1 MPQYDELLVATAV
14 YQNAVVTIIALSGK
28 TSDAGLVD
36 VRLGSRSC
44 EETPFTIQGTPILA
58 SFDAATKISWSNYLG
73 DSIWD
78 RRAWTFQEKLF
89 SSRILVFAAEQVYWE
104 CQRGSWCEEGIW
116 EISNKILHI
125 YRHAFGSKLLLES
138 RDKQNYLRTYA
149 SIVKDYTRREFS
161 FQSDAIQAFSGII
174 HFMERTWD
182 QKFFWGLPYSA
193 FSAAL
198 QWCVGGDF
206 NKETPRRRL
215 ALVPF
220 KSDDGTV
227 LSLPLLVGA
236 GQDGR

>member
-1 MPQYDELLVATAV
+1 MDTV

-28 TSDAGLVD
+28 TLDAGPAG

-58 SFDAATKISWSNYLG
+58 SFDPATKISWSNYLG

-89 SSRILVFAAEQVYWE
+89 SGRILVFAAEQVYWE

-116 EISNKILHI
+116 EISNNILHI
-125 YRHAFGSKLLLES
+125 YRHAFGSKLLLGS

-149 SIVKDYTRREFS
+149 SIVEDYTRREFS
-161 FQSDAIQAFSGII
+161 FQSDATQAFSGII
-174 HFMERTWD
+174 HFLERTWD
-182 QKFFWGLPYSA
+182 QKFIWGLPYSA